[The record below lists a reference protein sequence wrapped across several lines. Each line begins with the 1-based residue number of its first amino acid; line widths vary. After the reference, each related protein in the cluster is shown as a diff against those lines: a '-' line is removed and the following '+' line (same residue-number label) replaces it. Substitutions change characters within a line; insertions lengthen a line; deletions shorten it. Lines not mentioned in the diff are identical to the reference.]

1 MLIETAMSD
10 RWLSNTYL
18 LGEMSSGLAVLIDA
32 GEPAAPIIHAIEDRG
47 LTLAYVLCTHHHV
60 DHIMNLELFIER
72 YASTACAHRDEA
84 DLISGVGHVLE
95 DGEEVVCGDLT
106 VRALHT
112 PGHTR
117 GMLAFVVNDEMVFT
131 GDTLFRDSIGGTVA
145 PGHATFDD
153 LRYSVMDVLMRLPPE
168 MVVYPGHT
176 AATTIGREWEE
187 NPFIRIWRGLDSP
200 SGKRCLAMERSAEL
214 FVRATDYD
222 GGTKCWVR
230 FEDDGQDAVVPG
242 SRVTD
247 APR

>member
-18 LGEMSSGLAVLIDA
+18 LGERSSGLALLIDA
-32 GEPAAPIIHAIEDRG
+32 GEPTAPITQAIEAQG

-60 DHIMNLELFIER
+60 DHVMNLDLYKER
-72 YASTACAHRDEA
+72 YASTACASRAEA
-84 DLISGVGHVLE
+84 DLIPGVGRVLD
-95 DGEEVVCGDLT
+95 DGEQVVCGDLS

-117 GMLAFVVNDEMVFT
+117 GMLAFVVDDEMVFT

-145 PGHATFDD
+145 PGHATFAD
-153 LRYSVMDVLMRLPPE
+153 LRHSVMEVLMRLPHG

-176 AATTIGREWEE
+176 SPTTIGREWEE

-200 SGKRCLAMERSAEL
+200 AGTRCRAMERPAEL
-214 FVRATDYD
+214 IVRATDYD
-222 GGTKCWVR
+222 GGAKCWVR
-230 FEDDGQDAVVPG
+230 FDDDGEDAIVPG

-247 APR
+247 AA

>member
-18 LGEMSSGLAVLIDA
+18 LGESSSGFGVLIDA
-32 GEPAAPIIHAIEDRG
+32 GEPATPITRAIEAHG
-47 LTLAYVLCTHHHV
+47 LKLAYVLCTHHHV
-60 DHIMNLELFIER
+60 DHIMNLELFKER
-72 YASTACAHRDEA
+72 YASTACAHPDEA
-84 DLISGVGHVLE
+84 DFIPGIGRVLE
-95 DGEEVVCGDLT
+95 DGEEVVLGDLT

-145 PGHATFDD
+145 PGHATFED
-153 LRYSVMDVLMRLPPE
+153 LRHSVMEVLMRLPHE

-176 AATTIGREWEE
+176 TATTIGREWEE

-200 SGKRCLAMERSAEL
+200 AGESCLAMDRPAEL
-214 FVRATDYD
+214 IVRAADYD

-230 FEDDGQDAVVPG
+230 FEEDGEDAVVPG
-242 SRVTD
+242 SRVID
-247 APR
+247 GK

>member
-18 LGEMSSGLAVLIDA
+18 LGERSSGFGVLIDA
-32 GEPAAPIIHAIEDRG
+32 GEPAAPITQAIEAHR

-60 DHIMNLELFIER
+60 DHIMNLELFKER
-72 YASTACAHRDEA
+72 YASTACAHRDEV
-84 DLISGVGHVLE
+84 DLIPGVARALE
-95 DGEEVVCGDLT
+95 NDEVVVCGDLT

-145 PGHATFDD
+145 PGHATFEN
-153 LRYSVMDVLMRLPPE
+153 LRHSVMEVLMRLPHE

-187 NPFIRIWRGLDSP
+187 NPFIRIWRGLDLP
-200 SGKRCLAMERSAEL
+200 AGKRCLAMERPAEL
-214 FVRATDYD
+214 IVRATDYD

-247 APR
+247 KR